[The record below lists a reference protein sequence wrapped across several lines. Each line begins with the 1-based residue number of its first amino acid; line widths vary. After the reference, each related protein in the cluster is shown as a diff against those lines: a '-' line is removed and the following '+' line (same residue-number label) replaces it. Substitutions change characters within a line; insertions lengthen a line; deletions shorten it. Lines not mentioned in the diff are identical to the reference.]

1 MKFKREAIKLRID
14 FQWGTLLERILV
26 DNASR
31 KFPPIETFA
40 ELQGIHFLTLIFL
53 EKY

>member
-1 MKFKREAIKLRID
+1 MKFKREAINLINE
-14 FQWGTLLERILV
+14 FQWDTLLERILV

-31 KFPPIETFA
+31 KFPPIGTFA